1 MTYKVTKYFVTSCIY
16 LFIYFNFNKLG
27 DEICFFFFFSNFN
40 RLGDEVLRHQFLLI
54 VRYWWRKFSLP
65 IYFYLLMFFTI
76 TCQYINP
83 FISNHFRKQII
94 HTIPTTSIKKSSIQS
109 KNEIKNR
116 YTFKTNK
123 PSCSQSNYNH
133 LYINDVF
140 YTLQK
145 VIWVKVMPQKLSFF
159 HQSHICTSIKKNIS
173 VPYLL
178 EKVTTCTTNHKIAQS
193 STKFD
198 KLILLSWIQFK
209 NKVWYK

>member
-1 MTYKVTKYFVTSCIY
+1 MTKYFVTKC
-16 LFIYFNFNKLG
+16 
-27 DEICFFFFFSNFN
+27 FFFFSNFN

-65 IYFYLLMFFTI
+65 MFFTV

-94 HTIPTTSIKKSSIQS
+94 HTIPTTSIKKLSIQS

-116 YTFKTNK
+116 YTFKTNE

-145 VIWVKVMPQKLSFF
+145 VIWVKVMPQKLSFC